1 MNTPTTATPSYRAS
15 QTPEVEVCVELH
27 PDGDDDGAR
36 LIGRLF
42 LHGEPVETVELRG
55 AKRLIGLSLVN
66 LFLADH
72 RRRPSDDL
80 GSPPPWN

>member
-1 MNTPTTATPSYRAS
+1 MNTPSYHAS
-15 QTPEVEVCVELH
+15 QTPEVEVCVALH

-66 LFLADH
+66 LFLSDY
-72 RRRPSDDL
+72 RRRPSDCPGPNDP
-80 GSPPPWN
+80 PPPWN